1 MQTFTNKFEVPLPLA
16 LWIAVDEYEP
26 SKYNNELSATGLL
39 KSPRYIIAQLR
50 QKNPEL
56 FDESVR
62 PVPVPLESIE
72 LPDIQERVAA
82 RIGTAIHSSVEK
94 AWKDYYKQGLTAL
107 GYPEK
112 QIDRIRINPTEPEED
127 TIPVFQEN
135 RMYKQIEVDGV
146 TFTISGQYDMII
158 NGVLHD
164 IKSTSTYSYEN
175 GANDEKYRKQGSI
188 YRWLNPNLITGDY
201 LTINFVFLDFK
212 KFLDQRNGN
221 YPPARAYFKQY
232 KLLSVWETE
241 MFIRNKLK
249 QLVKYW
255 NYPLEQI
262 PCCQPEDLFTDK
274 PIYKYYKNG
283 YEEGKRSTKNFD
295 TFAEASAYRA
305 KQGFVGV
312 LIEDRGKP
320 FMCPCCIPEEVEQ
333 MSLMAHKHTKLEIS

>member
-1 MQTFTNKFEVPLPLA
+1 MQTYTNKFEVPLPLA
-16 LWIAVDEYEP
+16 LWLTVDEYEP
-26 SKYNNELSATGLL
+26 SKYDNELSATGLL
-39 KSPRYIIAQLR
+39 RSPRYIIAQLR

-62 PVPVPLESIE
+62 PIPVPMESVE
-72 LPDIQERVAA
+72 LPDIQERIAA

-94 AWKDYYKQGLTAL
+94 AWKDYYRTGLSAL
-107 GYPEK
+107 GYPEE
-112 QIDRIRINPTEPEED
+112 QINRIRINPTEPEEN
-127 TIPVFQEN
+127 TIPVHQEN
-135 RMYKQIEVDGV
+135 RMYKQIEIDGV
-146 TFTISGQYDMII
+146 TFTISGQYDMVL
-158 NGVLHD
+158 NGNLHD

-188 YRWLNPNLITGDY
+188 YRWLDPELITGDY

-232 KLLSVWETE
+232 KLMSITDTE
-241 MFIRNKLK
+241 MFIRNKLR

-262 PCCQPEDLFTDK
+262 PCCEPSDLFTDK
-274 PIYKYYKNG
+274 PTYKYYKNG
-283 YEEGKRSTKNFD
+283 YEEGKRSTKNFE

-305 KQGFVGV
+305 KQGFVGEI
-312 LIEDRGKP
+312 IEDRGKP

-333 MSLMAHKHTKLEIS
+333 MALQHYKQVKLEIS